1 MRSNARRSSPEAATA
16 ATDVYAGTLAVEDDE
31 TRATRRDLTRDETS
45 GEEVEMRRATGR
57 SFVRSLLFGVPV
69 AEATEA
75 VKLRED
81 SRINACD
88 ALLKGALRGNRLAT
102 IGGTP

>member
-1 MRSNARRSSPEAATA
+1 MF
-16 ATDVYAGTLAVEDDE
+16 DVYPAGALDGVGTETRPMRRALMTAGTSVA
-31 TRATRRDLTRDETS
+31 
-45 GEEVEMRRATGR
+45 EVETRRATGR
-57 SFVRSLLFGVPV
+57 SFVRSLLFGVPLPPL
-69 AEATEA
+69 ARATEA

-81 SRINACD
+81 KSINACD